1 MLEGWGQGGPHGN
14 TPAGGKP
21 GFGASEDTLPASSR
35 TLGAELGWAGDVGHS
50 QNPLPPTVCERC
62 LLPGNKPQFRPR
74 VPRSAA
80 HQLACYFW
88 AVGAARGLPDF
99 SPPSAQEGG
108 GGSLYFG
115 DSVKPSCPWRGR
127 PGRGGNEDSQSAIG
141 FGDQ

>member
-62 LLPGNKPQFRPR
+62 LLPGNKPQFRPESR
-74 VPRSAA
+74 GQPPTSWPAISGPWGLPGAFQISLLHRPRREE
-80 HQLACYFW
+80 
-88 AVGAARGLPDF
+88 GAACTLGTP
-99 SPPSAQEGG
+99 
-108 GGSLYFG
+108 
-115 DSVKPSCPWRGR
+115 
-127 PGRGGNEDSQSAIG
+127 
-141 FGDQ
+141 